1 MNKIIHQISSSVA
14 IHLKTIG
21 LTYKNSCSMSLL
33 TDKLTE
39 RQNKKAQEEF
49 KREIE
54 YMANKPTFTYMDYK
68 QRVTD

>member
-1 MNKIIHQISSSVA
+1 MNKLIHQFSPSMV
-14 IHLKTIG
+14 LCLRPFR
-21 LTYKNSCSMSLL
+21 LTNNNCFSMSLL

-39 RQNKKAQEEF
+39 RQNKKAQDEF

>member
-1 MNKIIHQISSSVA
+1 MNRILHKITT
-14 IHLKTIG
+14 K
-21 LTYKNSCSMSLL
+21 LTTPFLTQHPLYSLSFI
-33 TDKLTE
+33 TDKLSDK
-39 RQNKKAQEEF
+39 QNKKAQEDF